1 MDSTKSLRPLLR
13 KTHLQNATLGSVIQ
27 AVLADLKR
35 DEGFRKKP
43 YHDSLGLLT
52 IGYGTLIENGITK
65 QEGHLLLEYRLRQC
79 MDELLARRPGLDF
92 PPPVRRGLFNMAYNL
107 GVPKLMRFQR
117 MWAALDDAAYDRA
130 AEEP

>member
-1 MDSTKSLRPLLR
+1 M
-13 KTHLQNATLGSVIQ
+13 QNATLGSVIQ

-79 MDELLARRPGLDF
+79 RDELLARWPGLDF

-107 GVPKLMRFQR
+107 GVPKLMRF
-117 MWAALDDAAYDRA
+117 
-130 AEEP
+130 